1 MQPLMHNILK
11 SYLAIYNVVELMQRT
26 TKKVMLQTTTHL
38 ESLGHVCR
46 ADLVILICH
55 VTAFQLTRFVE
66 LKNAFPPQPPLDLLF
81 GTVPTFFILVLLLLL
96 TLFIHVCF
104 KVGKVKVATK
114 DFLGLL
120 EGSVREGKEGKE
132 EVAGNCFPQTYKIY
146 KVWMTICVVNIA
158 SI

>member
-1 MQPLMHNILK
+1 
-11 SYLAIYNVVELMQRT
+11 
-26 TKKVMLQTTTHL
+26 MLQTTTHL
-38 ESLGHVCR
+38 ESLGHVCS

-55 VTAFQLTRFVE
+55 VTAFQLTGFVE
-66 LKNAFPPQPPLDLLF
+66 LKDAFPPQPPLYLLF

-96 TLFIHVCF
+96 PLFIHVCF

-120 EGSVREGKEGKE
+120 EGSVTEGKE
-132 EVAGNCFPQTYKIY
+132 EDAGNCFPQTYQIY
-146 KVWMTICVVNIA
+146 KMWMTIRVVNIA